1 MTPINLL
8 GYVGTVAM
16 TIVVVV
22 LVIVIII
29 ITSSSSI
36 IHLLKKVTIKS
47 TSNTLSWAALV
58 LTLFG

>member
-29 ITSSSSI
+29 IISR
-36 IHLLKKVTIKS
+36 
-47 TSNTLSWAALV
+47 AA
-58 LTLFG
+58 